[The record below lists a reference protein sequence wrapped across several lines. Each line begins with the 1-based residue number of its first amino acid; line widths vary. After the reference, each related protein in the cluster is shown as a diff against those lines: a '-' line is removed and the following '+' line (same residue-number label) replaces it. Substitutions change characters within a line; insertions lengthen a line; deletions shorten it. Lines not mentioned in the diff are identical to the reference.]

1 MLIDAFLP
9 HKLTRLSSAKFTT
22 REILLSGGKLL
33 HHYLQLRNVIYK
45 IVQKNTTSQEKYDD
59 PRYLKIKL
67 FHEYAL
73 DLR

>member
-9 HKLTRLSSAKFTT
+9 HKLTRLSSAKFTR
-22 REILLSGGKLL
+22 REILLSGGKPL

-45 IVQKNTTSQEKYDD
+45 LVQKNTTSQEKYD